1 MRQEQESE
9 TGLRRCYTRIA
20 AFASIFAVSV
30 GLSGLLGV
38 VLHVRW
44 LVTWF
49 VEPVTMKVN
58 TAACFVL
65 LGTAFWIL
73 RRPEARSGRLLLA
86 GRMLAAVAG
95 AIGLLSWLEYFAG
108 FDLTIDHWLLKP
120 LADTSTIEQHP
131 ALMSP
136 ITGLTFFDFSLSL
149 ILLDWKTKRKLWPTQ
164 IFCVMAA
171 FGALFGTLNL
181 LAQPQFNNISLAVP
195 TACAFCV
202 LALGVLC
209 SRPDWLFGGLLMRSS
224 EGARWLRRG
233 IPGVMAVLTAY
244 GLLLARPMLTA
255 AHFTWLE
262 ASMLAISAL
271 GLLLAFVIRTAQV
284 LDSAERAPRRQD
296 AVRSGGV
303 AEADLDEDSAMEKGA
318 QRWAVAGIAV
328 GLLLAVAGGVDVL
341 FWLRQ
346 ATESDASV
354 AHSHAVSTALQQT
367 LAHVLDIESD
377 ARGYAASGDDFFIR
391 LWTVARDA
399 SATDIES
406 LGVLIDG
413 NATQQ
418 RSLQK
423 LSGQLNFRIGVALA
437 TMEYRRR
444 EGKNPP
450 GEYYMKGKFGTD
462 DIRATIAAMQ
472 DEELRL
478 QAARSRDQ
486 AFLRDRIATFF
497 LMTTLLGIV
506 VLLFSGNV
514 LLREI
519 RHSAA
524 MRDEIVSLNAELEQ
538 RVRKR
543 TMELRESRERLQGI
557 IDTAMDAIVT
567 VDEQERIVLFNAAAE
582 KIFMRNAGEIIGAH
596 LNEIVP
602 ERFRLQH
609 SVAIRAF
616 ANSGKERL
624 SLGSARPVYGRRPD
638 GSEFPMETS
647 ISRAEID
654 GKRFLT
660 AIARDVTE
668 RRAAE
673 EQMRRIHR
681 LLYCLSECARMMV
694 QTSYEASALQG
705 VCERLVAVA
714 EFRMAWAGI
723 VAEDERQSV
732 RPVAC
737 AGFDQ
742 GYVEQM
748 KIALLDPES
757 GNGPVARAIGSG
769 KSVIVADTA
778 TEAIYT
784 PWRSAG
790 LERGYASSMA
800 LPLVFEGKC
809 VGVLDI
815 YAADKNA
822 FAPAE
827 VRLLEE
833 LAHNTSHAVT
843 ALRARHERDRA
854 EQEICRLN
862 EELEERVE
870 QRTAQLLAAN
880 HEMEAFTYSVSHDL
894 RAPLRHIHGFAQL
907 LDEEFQDV
915 VSPGAER
922 YIQLICKAATQMS
935 LLIDNLLK
943 LGRIG
948 RQELHRE
955 KYPLRV
961 LVDEVIAEL
970 KDDCRE
976 RQVEWKIDEL
986 PELRCDSGLMK
997 VVLQNLLSN
1006 ALKFTRP
1013 RTPAVIE
1020 MGQKIESG
1028 ALAIYVRDNGV
1039 GFDKEYSSQLFGIFK
1054 RLHRQE
1060 DFEGTGVGLATVKR
1074 IIQKHGGSI
1083 WAESVLD
1090 HGATFFFTLPAK

>member
-1 MRQEQESE
+1 MRQELKPE
-9 TGLRRCYTRIA
+9 TKLRRCYAGVA
-20 AFASIFAVSV
+20 AFASIFAVVV

-38 VLHVRW
+38 AFDVRW

-65 LGTAFWIL
+65 LGTAFWFL
-73 RRPEARSGRLLLA
+73 RRPEGNARWALLA
-86 GRMLAAVAG
+86 GRLLAAVACTIG
-95 AIGLLSWLEYFAG
+95 ALSWAEYFWG
-108 FDLTIDHWLLKP
+108 FDLTIDHWILKP
-120 LADTSTIEQHP
+120 LADASTITPHP

-136 ITGLTFFDFSLSL
+136 ITGLTFFDFGLSL
-149 ILLDWKTKRKLWPTQ
+149 ILLDWKTKRRLWPTQ
-164 IFCVMAA
+164 VFCILAA
-171 FGALFGTLNL
+171 FGAVFGTLNL
-181 LAQPQFNNISLAVP
+181 VAQPQYNNISLAVP
-195 TACAFCV
+195 TASAFCV
-202 LALGVLC
+202 LAVGVLC
-209 SRPDWLFGGLLMRSS
+209 SRPDWLFGGLLMRTS

-233 IPGVMAVLTAY
+233 IPGAVIALTAF
-244 GLLLARPMLTA
+244 GLLLARPMLTT

-262 ASMLAISAL
+262 ASVLVLSAL
-271 GLLLAFVIRTAQV
+271 GLLLGFVIRTAQV
-284 LDSAERAPRRQD
+284 LDRAERAPLAPRNAALRGS
-296 AVRSGGV
+296 AETSPGEEV
-303 AEADLDEDSAMEKGA
+303 AIETDLR
-318 QRWAVAGIAV
+318 RWAVAGIAA
-328 GLLLAVAGGVDVL
+328 GLLLAAAGGVDVL
-341 FWLRQ
+341 VWLRQ
-346 ATESDASV
+346 AAQSDLSV
-354 AHSHAVSTALQQT
+354 AHSHSVSTALQQT

-377 ARGYAASGDDFFIR
+377 ARGYAASGDEYFVR
-391 LWTVARDA
+391 LWSAARDA
-399 SATDIES
+399 SGKDLET
-406 LGVLIDG
+406 LGGLTRG
-413 NATQQ
+413 NAGQQ
-418 RSLQK
+418 LDLQK
-423 LSGQLNFRIGVALA
+423 LSGQLDFRIRVARE

-462 DIRATIAAMQ
+462 GIRATIAEMQ
-472 DEELRL
+472 TEELRQL
-478 QAARSRDQ
+478 EVRRREQ
-486 AFLRDRIATFF
+486 AFLRDRIAIFF
-497 LMTTLLGIV
+497 LMTTLLGIA
-506 VLLFSGNV
+506 VLLFSGSV

-519 RHSAA
+519 RHAAA
-524 MRDEIVSLNAELEQ
+524 MRAEIVSLNADLEQ

-543 TMELRESRERLQGI
+543 TAELRESRERLQGI

-567 VDEQERIVLFNAAAE
+567 VDEQEHIVLFNAAAE
-582 KIFMRNAGEIIGAH
+582 KIFRRASGATIGAP
-596 LNEIVP
+596 LNDLVP
-602 ERFRLQH
+602 ERFRVAH
-609 SVAIRAF
+609 SASFHAF
-616 ANSGKERL
+616 AGSGKARL
-624 SLGSARPVYGRRPD
+624 LLGSARPVYGLRAD

-654 GKRFLT
+654 GKKFLT

-673 EQMRRIHR
+673 EQMRRINC
-681 LLYCLSECARMMV
+681 LLHCLSECARMMV

-723 VAEDERQSV
+723 VAGDERQSV

-737 AGFDQ
+737 AGFDH

-748 KIALLDPES
+748 NITLQEAES
-757 GNGPVARAIGSG
+757 SDGPVTRAIRSG
-769 KSVIVADTA
+769 RSVIVGDTA
-778 TEAIYT
+778 TDPIYA

-790 LERGYASSMA
+790 QERGYASSMA
-800 LPLVFEGKC
+800 LPLVYEGKC
-809 VGVLDI
+809 VGVLGI
-815 YAADKNA
+815 YAAGKNA

-833 LAHNTSHAVT
+833 LAHNTSYAVT

-870 QRTAQLLAAN
+870 QRTAQLMAAN

-894 RAPLRHIHGFAQL
+894 RAPLRHIHGFSQL
-907 LDEEFQDV
+907 LGEEFKNV
-915 VSPGAER
+915 ISPDAER
-922 YIQLICKAATQMS
+922 YIQLICKASTQMS

-955 KYPLRV
+955 KYPVRA

-970 KDDCRE
+970 MQDCRE

-986 PELRCDSGLMK
+986 PELRCDPGLMK
-997 VVLQNLLSN
+997 VVFENLLSN

-1020 MGQKIESG
+1020 MGQKMEAG
-1028 ALAIYVRDNGV
+1028 ALVIYVRDNGV
-1039 GFDKEYSSQLFGIFK
+1039 GFDKEYASQLFGIFK

-1074 IIQKHGGSI
+1074 IILKHGGSI
-1083 WAESVLD
+1083 WAESELD
-1090 HGATFFFTLPAK
+1090 HGTTFFFTLSPR